1 MSTIIGIDT
10 HIATCDYFAVDE
22 SGKRLAEG
30 TFLTGVVPFKKMV
43 NEVQGSEKIVVI
55 EQGPLAL
62 WISRILRP
70 VVTKVVVCDPRRN
83 RWIEKDS
90 VKNDRFDGEKLTALY
105 RGGFIKEVVQRD
117 ESNEALLR
125 LVMTYHDLVHRRTQ
139 VKNKLKAKFREN
151 GIRAEGVSLY
161 NESKRKKWMDELKT
175 NRTLVFPVQTL
186 FEQLELLTCP
196 TLETERRLK
205 RITRRYPIIR
215 KLKARFAGVGLI
227 GAATFVALI
236 DTPFRFASEKKL
248 WTYCGLGID
257 VRSSGIGL
265 NTARLTI
272 RGNRL
277 LKYILKS
284 AVLVAVRRSKNNA
297 YRKWF
302 ESAVAN
308 GKAQYKALLT
318 CSRKLATDMSLTW
331 RQYVEIEMAKS
342 PSINR

>member
-22 SGKRLAEG
+22 SGKRLGEG
-30 TFLTGVVPFKKMV
+30 TFPTGVVPFKKMIS
-43 NEVQGSEKIVVI
+43 EVEGVEKIVVI

-62 WISRILRP
+62 WIRRILRP

-83 RWIEKDS
+83 RWIANDS

-105 RGGFIKEVVQRD
+105 RGGFIKEIVQRD

-125 LVMTYHDLVHRRTQ
+125 LVMTYHDLVRRRTQ

-151 GIRAEGVSLY
+151 GIRAKGSSLY
-161 NESKRKKWMDELKT
+161 NESNRKRWMDEIKT
-175 NRTLVFPVQTL
+175 NRTLVFPVQIL
-186 FEQLELLTCP
+186 FEQLELLTRQIEQTKC
-196 TLETERRLK
+196 RLK
-205 RITRRYPIIR
+205 RIVRRYPIIR

-248 WTYCGLGID
+248 WIYCGLGID

-265 NTARLTI
+265 NTAKLTI

-277 LKYILKS
+277 WK
-284 AVLVAVRRSKNNA
+284 
-297 YRKWF
+297 
-302 ESAVAN
+302 
-308 GKAQYKALLT
+308 
-318 CSRKLATDMSLTW
+318 
-331 RQYVEIEMAKS
+331 
-342 PSINR
+342 